1 MTYKADK
8 IYNHLF
14 QGGWP
19 PPGDGLAKA
28 GIDVLV
34 LCAQENQ
41 DAGAYE
47 GVEVICAPGD
57 DDERPHRFKNFINTW
72 TFAAAKTAEYVRA
85 GKNVLVT
92 CVAGHNRSGLVT
104 AIALHHLTN
113 KAGEECIRHIQ
124 RHREGALGNELF
136 VRYLTE
142 TFL

>member
-8 IYNHLF
+8 IYGHLF

-34 LCAQENQ
+34 LCAKENQ
-41 DAGAYE
+41 NADEYE

-57 DDERPHRFKNFINTW
+57 DDERPHRFKNFIDAW
-72 TFAAAKTAEYVRA
+72 TLAAAQVAERVRA

-92 CVAGHNRSGLVT
+92 CVAGHNRSGLVS
-104 AIALHHLTN
+104 AMALYYLTG
-113 KAGEECIRHIQ
+113 KSGEECIRHIQ
-124 RHREGALGNELF
+124 KHRPDSLNNELF
-136 VRYLTE
+136 NQYLKE